1 MANPKT
7 PGDLFFEKYCDLN
20 GYFWTYEPALGSPGP
35 LDYLIDRAGDRAVVE
50 VKHFTTTRQRQKLMA
65 APGQAMYME
74 STVGKLQSAIRLGG
88 DQLSPCSG
96 LNLPLV
102 VLLTTPVPTDVDLD
116 PDDVVAALLG
126 KTTHVF
132 DLERAGLEQTVYGC
146 EDAAVLHRDSA
157 GGTFNRLRTFPRSS
171 RCTACRSSRELT
183 CTTFP
188 GSTDSPARRFP
199 ARCSTPTTTG
209 GSDSWPATVSAD
221 CRTCDFS

>member
-132 DLERAGLEQTVYGC
+132 DLERAGLEQTVYSG

-157 GGTFNRLRTFPRSS
+157 GGTFNRLPHLSAVVAMYGMPQFPRADVYDLSGVHGFTGTPLP
-171 RCTACRSSRELT
+171 RTMFDVDDDRWFGFL
-183 CTTFP
+183 
-188 GSTDSPARRFP
+188 ARDRFGRLP
-199 ARCSTPTTTG
+199 
-209 GSDSWPATVSAD
+209 DV
-221 CRTCDFS
+221 